1 MSVALAVVTA
11 GGAVALAV
19 VSTACDSCMSLPD
32 PATPAPLSHS
42 PSATPSGT
50 NARLARALLTRFDGA
65 RVSVPARSGT
75 YGALADVPLPGGA
88 ARDAL
93 SGSAPVTPA
102 GCGAW
107 PASGWTGTARPARA
121 AAATLT
127 VARAGGGTTLLR
139 EVLFVPA
146 HRPSG
151 LTLPARC
158 RAFTVAGGLPA
169 RSGRLS
175 AAGVGDAARGV
186 GTLVGRRGAADRVA
200 LYTIVFRVG
209 RVYGVVRVGGTGPA
223 PGGAAVRR
231 MAHDYAQRA
240 ATRTRGL
247 T

>member
-1 MSVALAVVTA
+1 MSVALAIVTA
-11 GGAVALAV
+11 GGAVTLAV
-19 VSTACDSCMSLPD
+19 VGTVCDSCASLPD
-32 PATPAPLSHS
+32 PTSPAPLSPSAS
-42 PSATPSGT
+42 PSPGGT
-50 NARLARALLTRFDGA
+50 DARLSRALLTRFSGA
-65 RVSVPARSGT
+65 HVSAAARDGT

-93 SGSAPVTPA
+93 AGVATVTPA

-127 VARAGGGTTLLR
+127 VARAGGGTTQVR

-146 HRPSG
+146 RSPAG
-151 LTLPARC
+151 LALPVRC

-169 RSGRLS
+169 RSARLS
-175 AAGVGDAARGV
+175 VAGVGDAARGV
-186 GTLVGRRGAADRVA
+186 ATLVGRRGAAGRVA

-231 MAHDYAQRA
+231 MAHVYAQHA
-240 ATRTRGL
+240 ATRARGL